1 MNQMSSHATSPQTN
15 SVPAESDEIDLGAL
29 LHTIWRGKFWI
40 MLTALIGLFLG
51 GYYAFSVAVPQYTA
65 SSVVM
70 LESRQEQ
77 VVDLDSVVSGLSGDQ
92 ASINTE
98 LEVLRARGLLEKLVN
113 KMDLINDPEFNSS
126 LRPAKK
132 YSVGA
137 AIRLV
142 REQIQGP
149 LPAPSPR
156 SEREI
161 LDSTISSVLGAIS
174 VSNVRQSYVFRI
186 KAVTENPEKSA
197 AIANQLAELYI
208 RDQLEVKFEAT
219 EQATTWLTE
228 RVAELQIAL
237 EQSENA
243 AKEFN
248 ANTDLVSVET
258 LGGLNRQIKDLRERQ
273 LNAARSAQEVATQ
286 VTLLKSAQSG
296 GDRGQMAALVDDR
309 ILNRTLSMIE
319 AGDVNAATAFD
330 AQFQGIIERAELE
343 QARAANQS
351 EALTRSIAE
360 LDVRIES
367 QSNDLLSLQQLRR
380 EAEANRLL
388 YEYFLGRLKETSVQ
402 QGIQQADSRLL
413 SAAVVPRGPSAPRKS
428 MILALSLILGSFAGA
443 GLVLAREMSQTG
455 IRTSEE
461 LERLTGKTVMGQ
473 IPMIPARRRKN
484 VLKYLIEKPNSAAAE
499 AIRNLRTS
507 VLLSNV
513 DNPPKVIMST
523 SSLPGEGKTTQS
535 LALTQNFAGLGKKV
549 LLIEG
554 DIRRRVFSQYFDI
567 KEDLGLL
574 SVLSGKATLEE
585 AAVFNKELGA
595 DVLIGEQSST
605 NAADV
610 FSSKKFSEFLDK
622 ARETY
627 DAIIIDTPPVL
638 VVPDA
643 RVIGQSVDAILYTV
657 KWDQTTRTQVRE
669 GLRMFETVNLKV
681 TGLVLGQI
689 NAKGMK
695 RYGYGGEYGAY
706 GAYGAK
712 YYHN

>member
-1 MNQMSSHATSPQTN
+1 MNQTSSHAVSTQGN
-15 SVPAESDEIDLGAL
+15 PAPTDSDEIDLGAL
-29 LHTIWRGKFWI
+29 LHTLWRGKFWI
-40 MLTALIGLFLG
+40 VLTALIGMLLG
-51 GYYAFSVAVPQYTA
+51 GYYAFTVAVPQFTS

-77 VVDLDSVVSGLSGDQ
+77 VVDLDSVMSGLSGDQ
-92 ASINTE
+92 AAVNTE
-98 LEVLRARGLLEKLVN
+98 LEVIRARGLLEKLVN
-113 KMDLINDPEFNSS
+113 QMDLTTDPEFNSL
-126 LRPAKK
+126 LRPEKK
-132 YSVGA
+132 YSLGA
-137 AIRLV
+137 AIKFV
-142 REQIQGP
+142 REQLQSP
-149 LPAPSPR
+149 LPVPPPP

-161 LDSTISSVLGAIS
+161 LDRTISSVLGAIS

-186 KAVTENPEKSA
+186 QAITENAEKSA

-208 RDQLEVKFEAT
+208 LDQLEVKFEAT
-219 EQATTWLTE
+219 EQATSWLTE

-248 ANTDLVSVET
+248 SNTDLVSIET
-258 LGGLNRQIKDLRERQ
+258 LAGLNRQIKDLRERQ
-273 LNAARSAQEVATQ
+273 LSAARTANETAEQ
-286 VTLLKSAQSG
+286 VTALESVQNKS
-296 GDRGQMAALVDDR
+296 DRTQIAALLNDR
-309 ILNRTLSMIE
+309 ILNRTLTMIE
-319 AGDVNAATAFD
+319 AGDANSAAAFD
-330 AQFQGIIERAELE
+330 AQFQRIIERAELD
-343 QARAANQS
+343 QTRAATQS
-351 EALTRSIAE
+351 DALKGSIAE
-360 LDVRIES
+360 LDARIES
-367 QSNDLLSLQQLRR
+367 QSNDLLELQQLRR

-413 SAAVVPRGPSAPRKS
+413 SAAVVPINPSAPRKP
-428 MILALSLILGSFAGA
+428 MILALSLILGTLVGA
-443 GLVLAREMSQTG
+443 GGVLAREFSQNS
-455 IRTSEE
+455 IRTSDE

-507 VLLSNV
+507 ALLSNV

-535 LALTQNFAGLGKKV
+535 LALAQNFAGLGKRV

-574 SVLSGKATLEE
+574 SVLSGKATLKE
-585 AAVFNKELGA
+585 AVAFNEELGA

-610 FSSKKFSEFLDK
+610 FSSNKFSEFLDK
-622 ARETY
+622 AREEY

-689 NAKGMK
+689 DAKGMK

>member
-1 MNQMSSHATSPQTN
+1 MNI
-15 SVPAESDEIDLGAL
+15 SDAPSKNASFDMNDGEIDLRTL
-29 LHTIWRGKFWI
+29 LRTLWRGKLWI
-40 MLTALIGLFLG
+40 IFISFIGLLFG
-51 GYYAFSVAVPQYTA
+51 IYYAFFTAVPKYTA

-77 VVDLDSVVSGLSGDQ
+77 VVDLDSVVSGLAGDQ
-92 ASINTE
+92 ATINTE
-98 LEVLRARGLLEKLVN
+98 VEVIRARGLTEKLVN
-113 KMDLINDPEFNSS
+113 RLDLTSDPEFNTQ
-126 LRPAKK
+126 LRPEPK
-132 YSVGA
+132 YSLGKL
-137 AIRLV
+137 IGFV
-142 REQIQGP
+142 REQIEGP
-149 LPAPSPR
+149 RPPRPSR
-156 SEREI
+156 SERAT
-161 LDSTISSVLGAIS
+161 LDATINNVLGAIT
-174 VSNVRQSYVFRI
+174 VSNIRQSYVFRLTV
-186 KAVTENPEKSA
+186 VTENAEKSA
-197 AIANQLAELYI
+197 QIANQLAELYI
-208 RDQLEVKFEAT
+208 LDQLEVKFQAT
-219 EQATTWLTE
+219 EQATNWLTD

-248 ANTDLVSVET
+248 ADTDLVSLEA
-258 LGGLNRQIKDLRERQ
+258 LGALNRQMKDLRERQ
-273 LNAARSAQEVATQ
+273 GNSERAAETATARLIDLRAVQ
-286 VTLLKSAQSG
+286 TA
-296 GDRGQMAALVDDR
+296 GDPVQMAKVAQDDPLTR
-309 ILNRTLSMIE
+309 VLRQLEDGNANART
-319 AGDVNAATAFD
+319 TFD
-330 AQFQGIIERAELE
+330 TRFNQIIERAIMN
-343 QARAANQS
+343 RDR
-351 EALTRSIAE
+351 ALTQSDALKKTIAE
-360 LDVRIES
+360 LEVRIGS
-367 QSNDLLSLQQLRR
+367 QSNDLLELQQLRR

-413 SAAVVPRGPSAPRKS
+413 SAAVVPIGASAPRKS
-428 MILALSLILGSFAGA
+428 VVMAFSLILGFLIGA
-443 GLVLAREMSQTG
+443 GGVLFKEMSQTG
-455 IRTSEE
+455 IRTAEE
-461 LERLTGKTVMGQ
+461 LEKLTGHTVMGQ

-484 VLKYLIEKPNSAAAE
+484 VLKYLSEKPNSAASE

-507 VLLSNV
+507 ALLSNV
-513 DNPPKVIMST
+513 DAPPKIIMST

-567 KEDLGLL
+567 KDKRGLL
-574 SVLSGKATLEE
+574 SVLSGDVELSEV
-585 AAVFNKELGA
+585 AVYKDELQA
-595 DVLIGEQSST
+595 DVLIGENSST

-610 FSSKKFSEFLDK
+610 FSSNKFSEFLEK
-622 ARETY
+622 ACESY
-627 DAIIIDTPPVL
+627 DVVIIDTPPVL

-657 KWDQTTRTQVRE
+657 KWDSTSRTQVRE

-689 NAKGMK
+689 DAKGMK

>member
-1 MNQMSSHATSPQTN
+1 MSPQ
-15 SVPAESDEIDLGAL
+15 SKIEDDEIDLGAL
-29 LHTIWRGKFWI
+29 LHTLWRGKLWVI
-40 MLTALIGLFLG
+40 LTALIGLLIG
-51 GYYAFSVAVPQYTA
+51 GYYAFEVAVPKYTA
-65 SSVVM
+65 NSVVM
-70 LESRQEQ
+70 LESREAK
-77 VVDLDSVVSGLSGDQ
+77 VVDLDSVMSGISGDQ
-92 ASINTE
+92 GAINTE
-98 LEVLRARGLLEKLVN
+98 VEVIRARGLMEKLVRQ
-113 KMDLINDPEFNSS
+113 MDLTSDPEFNSR
-126 LRPAKK
+126 LRPEPKFSIGKGVAM
-132 YSVGA
+132 
-137 AIRLV
+137 V
-142 REQIQGP
+142 RELLQGP
-149 LPAPSPR
+149 PPEKPAPTA
-156 SEREI
+156 REV
-161 LDSTISSVLGAIS
+161 LDATISNVLRAVS
-174 VSNVRQSYVFRI
+174 VSNVQRSYVFRLTV
-186 KAVTENPEKSA
+186 VTENPVKSA

-208 RDQLEVKFEAT
+208 LDQLAVKFEAT
-219 EQATTWLTE
+219 EQATSWLTE

-237 EQSENA
+237 EQAESA

-248 ANTDLVSVET
+248 ANTDLISIEA

-273 LNAARSAQEVATQ
+273 MSAKRAVENADAQLA
-286 VTLLKSAQSG
+286 LLKAAQSS
-296 GDRGQMAALVDDR
+296 GDRARMVSLVDDR
-309 ILNRTLSMIE
+309 ALNRSLELLEDGDTNSAMIFDARFEDILNRAILNRE
-319 AGDVNAATAFD
+319 
-330 AQFQGIIERAELE
+330 
-343 QARAANQS
+343 RAANQNT
-351 EALTRSIAE
+351 ALKTSIEE
-360 LDVRIES
+360 LKIRIES
-367 QSNDLLSLQQLRR
+367 QSNDLLELQQLRR
-380 EAEANRLL
+380 EAEASRLI

-413 SAAVVPRGPSAPRKS
+413 SNAVVPTSVSAPRKS
-428 MILALSLILGSFAGA
+428 MILALSLMLGLFTGAGA
-443 GLVLAREMSQTG
+443 VLAREMSLTG

-473 IPMIPARRRKN
+473 IPKIPARRRKN

-507 VLLSNV
+507 ALLSNV

-567 KEDLGLL
+567 KEDKGLL

-595 DVLIGEQSST
+595 DVLIGEKSST

-622 ARETY
+622 AREDY
-627 DAIIIDTPPVL
+627 DAVIIDTPPVL

-657 KWDQTTRTQVRE
+657 KWDQTSRTQVRE

-689 NAKGMK
+689 DAKGMK